1 MGAIALPVKPI
12 APMGR
17 SYGRRH
23 VMEPGVGRMTP
34 TYERKNAVP
43 RLPSGRTQPRYMP
56 AVLKDIPTL
65 PARCSELA
73 PPHPPSQGPTRR
85 TTYAAADRNVLTCYS
100 THHAPQP

>member
-1 MGAIALPVKPI
+1 MCAMALPVKPI

-34 TYERKNAVP
+34 TYERRIAVP

-56 AVLKDIPTL
+56 EVQKDITQL
-65 PARCSELA
+65 PARPSAIAQPSA
-73 PPHPPSQGPTRR
+73 PSPGTTHRIASSVTTWSVTPDYSHHP
-85 TTYAAADRNVLTCYS
+85 AL
-100 THHAPQP
+100 